1 MKLKRLFFVLG
12 LLFCFQAVSA
22 QAYMV
27 LRKNGTTRRYEYRVG
42 NYLVYKQK
50 GELDYF
56 TDRITDFA
64 DSTVVLENNI
74 ITLDQIEI
82 VNVSNAFSNRSPLLR
97 SAEDVLPVAG
107 YGLLAID
114 LFNNSVLE
122 GNPFTFDT
130 GTTATSAA
138 LVLTGYGLRW
148 MRRKKVDLTN
158 PKFEAFIIGR
168 F

>member
-1 MKLKRLFFVLG
+1 MNLKRLFFVLG
-12 LLFCFQAVSA
+12 LLFCFQAASA

-27 LRKNGTTRRYEYRVG
+27 LRKKGSTRRYEYRTG

-50 GELDYF
+50 GESDFF

-74 ITLDQIEI
+74 ITLDQIEV

-114 LFNNSVLE
+114 LFNNSVIE

-138 LVLTGYGLRW
+138 MVLTGYGLKW

-158 PKFEAFIIGR
+158 PKFEIFIVGS